1 MRPASR
7 RFRQRGDCVV
17 RLRDRLLDQDM
28 LVSGEAGQRI
38 VRVGVIGAEHEA
50 RLDLGRRQQRVATLK
65 GAAVQAARQRV
76 GPGLE
81 RIVDADETRRRPA
94 FDRLGVKLADNSGA
108 KDSDAKR
115 HAFASRP
122 WTARRARAEHLVGFA
137 TIDGPGIAAP

>member
-1 MRPASR
+1 LSR

-28 LVSGEAGQRI
+28 FVSGEARQGI
-38 VRVGVIGAEHEA
+38 VRVRMIGAEHEA
-50 RLDLGRRQQRVATLK
+50 RFDLGRRQQRVATLK
-65 GAAVQAARQRV
+65 GATVQAARQRV

-81 RIVDADETRRRPA
+81 RIVYADETRRRPA

-122 WTARRARAEHLVGFA
+122 RQRAALAPNALSVPGRSRRGRVWR
-137 TIDGPGIAAP
+137 PS